1 MYNTVSHRLQINQ
14 TYLCYRSRNE
24 TSIIQWTWQ
33 WNKPSKLK
41 AYGSLFGGVSLST
54 IAVVLIILI
63 QRYQIEFTNTRQQQ
77 QIEMS
82 VRTEEQQQS
91 TPPPE
96 SPPPA
101 YDEVVQWPMRNET
114 RT

>member
-1 MYNTVSHRLQINQ
+1 
-14 TYLCYRSRNE
+14 
-24 TSIIQWTWQ
+24 
-33 WNKPSKLK
+33 LK
-41 AYGSLFGGVSLST
+41 AYSSLFGGVSLST
-54 IAVVLIILI
+54 IAVILIILI
-63 QRYQIEFTNTRQQQ
+63 RRYQIEFTNIRQQQ
-77 QIEMS
+77 QLEMS